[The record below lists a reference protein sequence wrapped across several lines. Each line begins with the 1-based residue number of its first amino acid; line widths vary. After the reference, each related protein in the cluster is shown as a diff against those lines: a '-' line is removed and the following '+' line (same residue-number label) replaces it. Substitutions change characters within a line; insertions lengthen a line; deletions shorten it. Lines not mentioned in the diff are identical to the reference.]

1 MKSCK
6 YEFNKL
12 GIQAMENDSLDLIS
26 SAINGEN
33 QDFDISELDFKVT
46 IGNLEI
52 EIPCFA
58 HNFEALFAA
67 LGDILEVHEE
77 ES

>member
-6 YEFNKL
+6 YEFNRF
-12 GIQAMENDSLDLIS
+12 GITAMENDSLEMIL

-33 QDFDISELDFKVT
+33 QDFNISELDFKVT

-52 EIPCFA
+52 EIPCLA

-67 LGDILEVHEE
+67 LGDVLAVHEE

>member
-12 GIQAMENDSLDLIS
+12 GIQAMENDSLDLIF
-26 SAINGEN
+26 SALSGEN
-33 QDFDISELDFKVT
+33 EDFNISELDFKVT

-52 EIPCFA
+52 EIPCLA
-58 HNFEALFAA
+58 HNFEALFTA
-67 LGDILEVHEE
+67 LGDVLTAHEE
-77 ES
+77 EL